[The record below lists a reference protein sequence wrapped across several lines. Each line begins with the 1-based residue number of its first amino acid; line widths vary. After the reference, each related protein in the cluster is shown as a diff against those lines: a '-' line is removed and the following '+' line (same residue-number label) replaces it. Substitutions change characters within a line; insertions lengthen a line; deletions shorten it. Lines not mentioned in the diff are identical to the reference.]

1 MVNLVSTADRRVRGM
16 LAGGA
21 FLAALPIL
29 LNLRDSVPYLAG
41 HFHLGIST
49 AALIV
54 TLIIEGSPWLY
65 WVFPWAI
72 PEIAT
77 VDFLI
82 AVFGFSVCVGW

>member
-1 MVNLVSTADRRVRGM
+1 MVNLVSTATRRVRGM

-21 FLAALPIL
+21 VLAALPTL
-29 LNLRDSVPYLAG
+29 LNLRDSVPYLAY
-41 HFHLGIST
+41 HFQIGIST
-49 AALIV
+49 AALLV